1 MEVIGKLLFI
11 VLLSA
16 GTAYSVI
23 HFVGDDFLSSGLDRN
38 LLEEPEAT
46 YEDIDL
52 EDYRKKLRKE
62 YYEYIDKGEEGP
74 QPEEKPES
82 GKQIW
87 NDSIKTDN

>member
-38 LLEEPEAT
+38 LLEEPEVT

-62 YYEYIDKGEEGP
+62 YYEYIDKGEEDP

-82 GKQIW
+82 DKQIW
-87 NDSIKTDN
+87 NDTIKTDN

>member
-62 YYEYIDKGEEGP
+62 YYEYIDKGEEDP
-74 QPEEKPES
+74 QPEEKPDS

-87 NDSIKTDN
+87 NDTIKTDN

>member
-38 LLEEPEAT
+38 LLEEPEVT

-52 EDYRKKLRKE
+52 DEYRKKLRSE
-62 YYEYIDKGEEGP
+62 YYEYIEKDEKDLE
-74 QPEEKPES
+74 PEKNSES
-82 GKQIW
+82 DKQIW
-87 NDSIKTDN
+87 NDTLKTDK

>member
-38 LLEEPEAT
+38 LLEDPEVT

-52 EDYRKKLRKE
+52 DEYRKKLRSE
-62 YYEYIDKGEEGP
+62 YYEYIEKDEKDLE
-74 QPEEKPES
+74 PEKNSES
-82 GKQIW
+82 DKQIW
-87 NDSIKTDN
+87 NDTLKTDK